1 MIHQYYICIIV
12 EPMAWFS
19 QRSYPPHD
27 PQQQVVLQA
36 PEPPEAPV
44 PEAAQ
49 ASSQQVGVLKS
60 RFFFSENDGKTMEKP
75 WKNHGTTMKMMEKPW
90 KNHENDGK
98 TMEKPH
104 KYEGF

>member
-75 WKNHGTTMKMMEKPW
+75 WKNYGTTMKMMEKPW

>member
-1 MIHQYYICIIV
+1 MVFTKVIS
-12 EPMAWFS
+12 P
-19 QRSYPPHD
+19 RD
-27 PQQQVVLQA
+27 PQQQVLLQA

-60 RFFFSENDGKTMEKP
+60 RFFSENEGKTMEKP
-75 WKNHGTTMKMMEKPW
+75 WKNHENEGKTMEKPW

-98 TMEKPH
+98 TMEKQW
-104 KYEGF
+104 KKQ

>member
-1 MIHQYYICIIV
+1 
-12 EPMAWFS
+12 MAWFS

-75 WKNHGTTMKMMEKPW
+75 WN
-90 KNHENDGK
+90 NHENDGK
-98 TMEKPH
+98 TMEQSH

>member
-1 MIHQYYICIIV
+1 
-12 EPMAWFS
+12 MAWFS

-27 PQQQVVLQA
+27 PQQQVILQA

-75 WKNHGTTMKMMEKPW
+75 WNK
-90 KNHENDGK
+90 HENDGK
-98 TMEKPH
+98 TMEQPN